1 MSENNKLIF
10 LDVDATL
17 YSKEQRLVPESTIK
31 AIHEAQENGHKVLI
45 NTGRPLVN
53 IEKEILDIGC
63 DGYLCSNGVHILLD
77 GETIY
82 HKIIPNTVVE
92 QIKRICE
99 ENNIYGTFEGEKCSY
114 FRDHNVDFHP
124 HYGFMITAFDLAP
137 YMAHEFTWDHVED
150 PDKAIVFTGPGSNA
164 SGFVAALDSISDTMD
179 YIRIDDTQ
187 YEILLK
193 DHDKG
198 TGLKYVADHLDIST
212 DDCYAFGDSNNDI
225 SMFKAA
231 GHSIAMGN
239 ACDELKEIAEYVT
252 DSVNDDGLYNAFEH
266 YHLI

>member
-1 MSENNKLIF
+1 MGNDNMSENNKLIF

-45 NTGRPLVN
+45 NTGRPLVYF
-53 IEKEILDIGC
+53 EKEILDIGC

-82 HKIIPNTVVE
+82 HKTVPETVVE

-137 YMAHEFTWDHVED
+137 YMAHEFTWEHVEN
-150 PDKAIVFTGPGSNA
+150 P
-164 SGFVAALDSISDTMD
+164 
-179 YIRIDDTQ
+179 
-187 YEILLK
+187 
-193 DHDKG
+193 DKG
-198 TGLKYVADHLDIST
+198 TGLTYVADHLNIST

-231 GHSIAMGN
+231 GHGIAMGN

-252 DSVNDDGLYNAFEH
+252 DSVNDDGIYHAFKH

>member
-45 NTGRPLVN
+45 NTGRPLVYF
-53 IEKEILDIGC
+53 EKEILDIGC

-82 HKIIPNTVVE
+82 HKTVPETVVE
-92 QIKRICE
+92 QIKRICV

-137 YMAHEFTWDHVED
+137 YMAYEFTWDHVEN
-150 PDKAIVFTGPGSNA
+150 P
-164 SGFVAALDSISDTMD
+164 
-179 YIRIDDTQ
+179 
-187 YEILLK
+187 
-193 DHDKG
+193 DKG
-198 TGLKYVADHLDIST
+198 TCLTYVADHLNIST

-231 GHSIAMGN
+231 GHGIAMGN

-252 DSVNDDGLYNAFEH
+252 DSVNDDGIYHAFEH

>member
-31 AIHEAQENGHKVLI
+31 AIHAAQKNGHKVLI
-45 NTGRPLVN
+45 NTGRPLVYF
-53 IEKEILDIGC
+53 EKEILDIGC

-82 HKIIPNTVVE
+82 HKTVPETIVE

-124 HYGFMITAFDLAP
+124 HYGFMIT
-137 YMAHEFTWDHVED
+137 
-150 PDKAIVFTGPGSNA
+150 
-164 SGFVAALDSISDTMD
+164 GFVDALDSISDTMD

-193 DHDKG
+193 NHDKG
-198 TGLKYVADHLDIST
+198 TGLTYVADHLNIST

-231 GHSIAMGN
+231 GHGIAMGN

-252 DSVNDDGLYNAFEH
+252 DSVNDDGIYHAFEH

>member
-45 NTGRPLVN
+45 NTGRPLVYF
-53 IEKEILDIGC
+53 EKEILDIGC

-82 HKIIPNTVVE
+82 HKTVPETVVE

-137 YMAHEFTWDHVED
+137 YMAHEFTWDHVEN
-150 PDKAIVFTGPGSNA
+150 P
-164 SGFVAALDSISDTMD
+164 
-179 YIRIDDTQ
+179 
-187 YEILLK
+187 
-193 DHDKG
+193 DKG
-198 TGLKYVADHLDIST
+198 TVLTYVADHLNIST

-231 GHSIAMGN
+231 GHGIAMGN

-252 DSVNDDGLYNAFEH
+252 DSVNDDGIYHAFKH

>member
-1 MSENNKLIF
+1 MGNDNMSENNKLIF

-45 NTGRPLVN
+45 NTGRPLVYF
-53 IEKEILDIGC
+53 EKEILDIGC

-82 HKIIPNTVVE
+82 HKTVPETVVE

-137 YMAHEFTWDHVED
+137 YMAHEFTWDHVEN
-150 PDKAIVFTGPGSNA
+150 P
-164 SGFVAALDSISDTMD
+164 
-179 YIRIDDTQ
+179 
-187 YEILLK
+187 
-193 DHDKG
+193 DKG
-198 TGLKYVADHLDIST
+198 TGLLHI
-212 DDCYAFGDSNNDI
+212 F
-225 SMFKAA
+225 
-231 GHSIAMGN
+231 
-239 ACDELKEIAEYVT
+239 
-252 DSVNDDGLYNAFEH
+252 
-266 YHLI
+266 LIF

>member
-1 MSENNKLIF
+1 MGNDNMSENNKLIF

-45 NTGRPLVN
+45 NTGRPLVYF
-53 IEKEILDIGC
+53 EKEILDIGC

-82 HKIIPNTVVE
+82 HKTVPETVVE

-137 YMAHEFTWDHVED
+137 YMAHEFTWDQVEN
-150 PDKAIVFTGPGSNA
+150 P
-164 SGFVAALDSISDTMD
+164 
-179 YIRIDDTQ
+179 
-187 YEILLK
+187 
-193 DHDKG
+193 DKG
-198 TGLKYVADHLDIST
+198 TGLTYVADHLNIST

-231 GHSIAMGN
+231 GHGIAMGN

-252 DSVNDDGLYNAFEH
+252 DSVNDDGIYHAFEH

>member
-1 MSENNKLIF
+1 M
-10 LDVDATL
+10 
-17 YSKEQRLVPESTIK
+17 
-31 AIHEAQENGHKVLI
+31 
-45 NTGRPLVN
+45 
-53 IEKEILDIGC
+53 
-63 DGYLCSNGVHILLD
+63 
-77 GETIY
+77 
-82 HKIIPNTVVE
+82 VE

-137 YMAHEFTWDHVED
+137 YMAHEFTWDHVEN
-150 PDKAIVFTGPGSNA
+150 PG
-164 SGFVAALDSISDTMD
+164 LT
-179 YIRIDDTQ
+179 
-187 YEILLK
+187 
-193 DHDKG
+193 
-198 TGLKYVADHLDIST
+198 YVADHLNIST

-231 GHSIAMGN
+231 GHGIAMGN

-252 DSVNDDGLYNAFEH
+252 DSVNDDGIYHAFEH

>member
-45 NTGRPLVN
+45 NTGRPLVYF
-53 IEKEILDIGC
+53 EKEILDIGC

-82 HKIIPNTVVE
+82 HKTVPETVVE

-137 YMAHEFTWDHVED
+137 YMAHDFTWDHVEN
-150 PDKAIVFTGPGSNA
+150 PV
-164 SGFVAALDSISDTMD
+164 
-179 YIRIDDTQ
+179 
-187 YEILLK
+187 
-193 DHDKG
+193 KG
-198 TGLKYVADHLDIST
+198 TGLTYVADHLNIST

-231 GHSIAMGN
+231 GHGIAMGN

-252 DSVNDDGLYNAFEH
+252 DSVNDDGIYHAFEH

>member
-1 MSENNKLIF
+1 MGNDNMSENNKLIF

-45 NTGRPLVN
+45 NTGWPLVYF
-53 IEKEILDIGC
+53 EKEILDIGC

-82 HKIIPNTVVE
+82 HKTVPKTVVE

-137 YMAHEFTWDHVED
+137 YMAHEFTWDYVEN
-150 PDKAIVFTGPGSNA
+150 P
-164 SGFVAALDSISDTMD
+164 
-179 YIRIDDTQ
+179 
-187 YEILLK
+187 
-193 DHDKG
+193 DKG
-198 TGLKYVADHLDIST
+198 TGLTYVADHLNIST

-231 GHSIAMGN
+231 GHGIAMGN

-252 DSVNDDGLYNAFEH
+252 DSVNDDGIYHAFEH

>member
-1 MSENNKLIF
+1 
-10 LDVDATL
+10 
-17 YSKEQRLVPESTIK
+17 
-31 AIHEAQENGHKVLI
+31 
-45 NTGRPLVN
+45 
-53 IEKEILDIGC
+53 
-63 DGYLCSNGVHILLD
+63 
-77 GETIY
+77 
-82 HKIIPNTVVE
+82 
-92 QIKRICE
+92 
-99 ENNIYGTFEGEKCSY
+99 
-114 FRDHNVDFHP
+114 
-124 HYGFMITAFDLAP
+124 MITAFELAP

-198 TGLKYVADHLDIST
+198 TGLKYVADHLDIS
-212 DDCYAFGDSNNDI
+212 
-225 SMFKAA
+225 MFKAA

>member
-45 NTGRPLVN
+45 NTGRPLVYF
-53 IEKEILDIGC
+53 EKEILDIGC
-63 DGYLCSNGVHILLD
+63 DGYLCSNGVHILLN

-82 HKIIPNTVVE
+82 HKTVPETVVE

-124 HYGFMITAFDLAP
+124 HYGFMITAFDLATLLLIWRMNLHGIMLKILIKP
-137 YMAHEFTWDHVED
+137 LYLQ
-150 PDKAIVFTGPGSNA
+150 
-164 SGFVAALDSISDTMD
+164 AL
-179 YIRIDDTQ
+179 
-187 YEILLK
+187 E
-193 DHDKG
+193 
-198 TGLKYVADHLDIST
+198 
-212 DDCYAFGDSNNDI
+212 
-225 SMFKAA
+225 
-231 GHSIAMGN
+231 AMP
-239 ACDELKEIAEYVT
+239 LV
-252 DSVNDDGLYNAFEH
+252 L
-266 YHLI
+266 

>member
-17 YSKEQRLVPESTIK
+17 YSKEQRLVPESAIK
-31 AIHEAQENGHKVLI
+31 AIHAAQKNGHKVLI
-45 NTGRPLVN
+45 NTGRPLVYF
-53 IEKEILDIGC
+53 EKEILDIGC

-82 HKIIPNTVVE
+82 HKTVPETVVE

-137 YMAHEFTWDHVED
+137 YMAHEFTWDHVE
-150 PDKAIVFTGPGSNA
+150 S
-164 SGFVAALDSISDTMD
+164 
-179 YIRIDDTQ
+179 
-187 YEILLK
+187 
-193 DHDKG
+193 HDKG
-198 TGLKYVADHLDIST
+198 TGLKYVADHLNIST

-231 GHSIAMGN
+231 GHGIAMGN

-252 DSVNDDGLYNAFEH
+252 DSVNDDGIYHAFEH

>member
-10 LDVDATL
+10 MDVDATL

-45 NTGRPLVN
+45 NTGRPLVYF
-53 IEKEILDIGC
+53 EKEILDIGC

-82 HKIIPNTVVE
+82 HKTVPETVVE

-137 YMAHEFTWDHVED
+137 YMAHELHGIMLKILIKGLVLHMSL
-150 PDKAIVFTGPGSNA
+150 II
-164 SGFVAALDSISDTMD
+164 SISLQMTA
-179 YIRIDDTQ
+179 THL
-187 YEILLK
+187 EIVITISPCLKLL
-193 DHDKG
+193 
-198 TGLKYVADHLDIST
+198 
-212 DDCYAFGDSNNDI
+212 
-225 SMFKAA
+225 
-231 GHSIAMGN
+231 AM
-239 ACDELKEIAEYVT
+239 ELLWEMPVM
-252 DSVNDDGLYNAFEH
+252 S
-266 YHLI
+266 

>member
-45 NTGRPLVN
+45 NTGRPLVYF
-53 IEKEILDIGC
+53 EKEILDIGC

-82 HKIIPNTVVE
+82 HKTVPETVVE

-137 YMAHEFTWDHVED
+137 YMAHEFTWEHVEY
-150 PDKAIVFTGPGSNA
+150 P
-164 SGFVAALDSISDTMD
+164 
-179 YIRIDDTQ
+179 
-187 YEILLK
+187 
-193 DHDKG
+193 DKG
-198 TGLKYVADHLDIST
+198 TGLTYVADHLNIST

-231 GHSIAMGN
+231 GHGIAMGN

-252 DSVNDDGLYNAFEH
+252 DSVNDDGIYHAFEH

>member
-45 NTGRPLVN
+45 NTGRPLVYF
-53 IEKEILDIGC
+53 EKEILDIGC

-82 HKIIPNTVVE
+82 HKTVPETVVE

-137 YMAHEFTWDHVED
+137 YMAHEFTWDL
-150 PDKAIVFTGPGSNA
+150 N
-164 SGFVAALDSISDTMD
+164 
-179 YIRIDDTQ
+179 
-187 YEILLK
+187 
-193 DHDKG
+193 
-198 TGLKYVADHLDIST
+198 IST

-231 GHSIAMGN
+231 GHGIAMGN

-252 DSVNDDGLYNAFEH
+252 DSVNDDGIYHAFEH